1 MAMEFQ
7 IFFKCDVCVNI
18 FVTLIRDDLRTV
30 ISLLS
35 VYLQQFQLSGQ
46 FKVLMKA

>member
-1 MAMEFQ
+1 MACNGYG
-7 IFFKCDVCVNI
+7 IPDIFKCDVCVNI
-18 FVTLIRDDLRTV
+18 FVTIIRDDLRTV

-46 FKVLMKA
+46 F

>member
-7 IFFKCDVCVNI
+7 IFPGIFKCDVCVNI
-18 FVTLIRDDLRTV
+18 FVTIIRDDLRTL

-35 VYLQQFQLSGQ
+35 VYLQQFELSGQ
-46 FKVLMKA
+46 L